1 MLSAIKKKGFVI
13 LVSELIEPT
22 GKKLILDTAIFNVFN
37 FLGNIL
43 DPKERLQEWK
53 RKYFSNKM

>member
-22 GKKLILDTAIFNVFN
+22 EKKIILDTAIFNDFN

-43 DPKERLQEWK
+43 DP
-53 RKYFSNKM
+53 

>member
-22 GKKLILDTAIFNVFN
+22 EKKIILDTAIFNDFN

-43 DPKERLQEWK
+43 DPEVTLPELK
-53 RKYFSNKM
+53 RKILLK